1 MPINCSP
8 GRNVTSRDPD
18 NSGTRYHLHLVSNI
32 SLAACERRGLT
43 AADSLS
49 GLRAMGILIF
59 ALLCCSCAGRPLQGV
74 LVPTAESA
82 EGTSR
87 IPLLIATTRQRAT
100 GVAGEM
106 FNSERASTMSYAQI
120 AVSIPPDEARKIGE
134 IQWPASPP
142 GDPHRNFVTASA
154 EYLDKPGFSAALA
167 AVAKTTR
174 RNKAMI
180 FVHGFNNR
188 FDDAAYR
195 LAQIVQDSK
204 APVIPV
210 LFSWP
215 SRGVIGLSAYVYDRE
230 SADQSRD
237 SLEQLIDTV
246 ALSPS
251 VREVTLLCHS
261 MGCLLTL
268 DALLSRSA
276 RAGQIGAK
284 VKNVLLVAPDVDVKI
299 FREDMQQIG
308 NPRPRFALFL
318 SQDDRA
324 LKLSKS
330 LWGGA
335 TRLGDVNPEEEP
347 YKTDLKREKILVFD
361 LTHLKGDSHSRA
373 FDDVT
378 SVMGMIER
386 RLAIGQELAE
396 ETSRERNANQ

>member
-1 MPINCSP
+1 M
-8 GRNVTSRDPD
+8 
-18 NSGTRYHLHLVSNI
+18 
-32 SLAACERRGLT
+32 SLAVCERRWLT
-43 AADSLS
+43 AADNPS
-49 GLRAMGILIF
+49 GLRATAILIL

-82 EGTSR
+82 EGASR
-87 IPLLIATTRQRAT
+87 VPILIATTRQPAT
-100 GVAGEM
+100 GDAGEM
-106 FNSERASTMSYAQI
+106 FNSERASTISYAQI
-120 AVSIPPDEARKIGE
+120 AVSIPPARKIGE

-142 GDPHRNFVTASA
+142 GDPHRHFVTAST

-195 LAQIVQDSK
+195 LAQIVQDSR

-215 SRGVIGLSAYVYDRE
+215 SRGVVGLSAYVYDRE

-246 ALSPS
+246 ALSPN

-268 DALLSRSA
+268 DALLSRSM
-276 RAGQIGAK
+276 RAGQIGGK
-284 VKNVLLVAPDVDVKI
+284 VKNVLLVAPDVDVNV
-299 FREDMQQIG
+299 FHQDMQQIG
-308 NPRPRFALFL
+308 DHRPRFALFL
-318 SQDDRA
+318 SQDDHA

-335 TRLGDVNPEEEP
+335 TRLGDINPDEEP
-347 YKTDLKREKILVFD
+347 YKTDLRREKILVFD

-373 FDDVT
+373 FDDVA

-386 RLAIGQELAE
+386 RLAEGQELAE
-396 ETSRERNANQ
+396 DTSRVGNTNQ